1 MLLSFLFKIVLCSI
15 MLAIPIF
22 GIAAAEGMPQFNS
35 KTFSSQ
41 IFWLIVTFGILY
53 FFITLMILPRI
64 RENIRLRKNK
74 ISNNIERAE
83 SIKIDIEKMIKEY
96 DIKIEEAK
104 NKAKTMIKK
113 ALIKSAN
120 DYKNQLDLVKKQISK
135 KQLEAEQKIKVL
147 QENSEKNLTKAAITL
162 SATMLNKL
170 ELDKIDEV
178 EIEKILK
185 KSNKIEGN
193 N

>member
-1 MLLSFLFKIVLCSI
+1 
-15 MLAIPIF
+15 MLAIPFF

-83 SIKIDIEKMIKEY
+83 SIKTDIEKMIKEY

-120 DYKNQLDLVKKQISK
+120 DYKNQLDLVKKQIAK
-135 KQLEAEQKIKVL
+135 KQLEAEQNIKVI
-147 QENSEKNLTKAAITL
+147 QVTL
-162 SATMLNKL
+162 SMHT
-170 ELDKIDEV
+170 IPYV
-178 EIEKILK
+178 YQLK
-185 KSNKIEGN
+185 S
-193 N
+193 

>member
-1 MLLSFLFKIVLCSI
+1 